1 MKNKVKVTIPYKPR
15 YPQNEIHPQLESHR
29 FNVLVTHRQ
38 MGKTVCA
45 INHIL
50 KMAIKNK
57 RDKCRYFYVAPF
69 RNQAKMIAWDYLKQF
84 TRPISLA
91 THPQTGQRLNSLK
104 INEQELSVTVGD
116 KFTVTICGADNPDAL
131 RGTYADGVV
140 LDEYGD
146 MKPNIFD
153 EIIRPMLLSR
163 KGWVE
168 FVGTPKGQNQF
179 YNIYLQAAAEY
190 AKNPNG
196 DWWAGMYRADQTG
209 VIEEEELNKI
219 AEQTPETTFRQEYL
233 CDFAA
238 SAENVLIPIDN
249 VISAQGRYYSQLEL
263 AGATRVI
270 GVDVA
275 RFGDDKSVIFKR
287 HGLQAYEPE
296 IFSKLDNVD
305 LAGHV
310 ARTVREFRADAVFV
324 DAGNGAGVIDVLRKM
339 NIPVI
344 EVPFGST
351 PAKPGQ
357 YANKRAEMWGDMADW
372 IRGGGAL
379 PKIDGLASDL
389 TSAVYDFN
397 QKGQI
402 RLEPKERIKE
412 RLGKSPDLADALA
425 LTFAQPVF
433 AKGAIS
439 HQGGKSESYE
449 MEYDFLD

>member
-1 MKNKVKVTIPYKPR
+1 MKNKVKVTIPYTPR
-15 YPQNEIHPQLESHR
+15 YPQTEIHPQLKSHR

-50 KMAIKNK
+50 QMAITNK
-57 RDKCRYFYVAPF
+57 RKKCRYFYVAPF
-69 RNQAKMIAWDYLKQF
+69 RNQAKMIAWDYLKRF

-91 THPQTGQRLNSLK
+91 THPKTGAKLNLLK
-104 INEQELSVTVGD
+104 INEQELSITVGD
-116 KFTVTICGADNPDAL
+116 QFTVTVCGADNPDSL

-179 YNIYLQAAAEY
+179 YNIYLYAAAEH

-196 DWWAGMYRADQTG
+196 DWWAGMYRADETG
-209 VIEEEELNKI
+209 VIAPEELAKI
-219 AEQTPETTFRQEYL
+219 KAQTPENTYRQEYL

-238 SAENVLIPIDN
+238 SAENVLIQIDA
-249 VISAQGRYYSQLEL
+249 VIDAQGRYYHALEL
-263 AGATRVI
+263 KGAPRVI

-275 RFGDDKSVIFKR
+275 RFGDDNSVIFKR

-296 IFSKLDNVD
+296 VFSKLDNVD
-305 LAGHV
+305 LAGRV
-310 ARTVREFRADAVFV
+310 ANTVREFRADAVFV
-324 DAGNGAGVIDVLRKM
+324 DAGNGSGVIDVLRRM
-339 NIPVI
+339 NIDVI
-344 EVPFGST
+344 EVPFGSV
-351 PAKPGQ
+351 PFKPGK
-357 YANKRAEMWGDMADW
+357 YANKRAEMWGEMAEW
-372 IRGGGAL
+372 LKAGGAL
-379 PKIDGLASDL
+379 PNTAGLAQDL

-397 QKGQI
+397 AKGQI
-402 RLEPKERIKE
+402 RLEAKEKIKE

-433 AKGAIS
+433 VKGAMNP
-439 HQGGKSESYE
+439 QGVKAESYE
-449 MEYDFLD
+449 VEYDFLD